1 MLMNCVQAFTFSV
14 ELFKW
19 TDINSCLINLDL
31 GFTTYTA
38 TLMNLDSA
46 AYFDEKHSHMNVIVH
61 CHFHWYPSLSQTLS
75 ESEGIRFFLV
85 QWYSQSQV
93 VQEISYTGG
102 PGAIYTL
109 RNAVYMA
116 DFGDFQ
122 NDNKVKIFTLDGES
136 FKWKQTL
143 ELARRPDYL
152 SETFR
157 MAAVSYYD

>member
-1 MLMNCVQAFTFSV
+1 MNPEQHFQIA
-14 ELFKW
+14 
-19 TDINSCLINLDL
+19 
-31 GFTTYTA
+31 GPRA
-38 TLMNLDSA
+38 TL
-46 AYFDEKHSHMNVIVH
+46 
-61 CHFHWYPSLSQTLS
+61 T
-75 ESEGIRFFLV
+75 
-85 QWYSQSQV
+85 
-93 VQEISYTGG
+93 
-102 PGAIYTL
+102 GAIYTL